1 MKQKELLF
9 GLLGLCLLL
18 GLISCSDEDRSVFG
32 DDFEIPELTDN
43 NTIQFTVDATGEWKQ
58 LQIVAG
64 GGKMAIEWGDGRLQ
78 KIANPG
84 DNPIM
89 YKYGNSRVYQVRIW
103 AEEIDICNVEAL
115 LIPTS
120 NFRLGYFPK
129 MKTLLLS
136 SLMNTSKIDLSS
148 SCPNVEVV
156 SIGNCPDLELLDIDK
171 CPNLKGLQFYTLP
184 KLSSLKLGEHPVL
197 EGLSC
202 TGCSLQSLSLKGLPS
217 LNYIFCYDN
226 PQLSTLEFD
235 DGLALS
241 TLRISGCAFRSLDFL
256 SQLPLLTELSCGSNQ
271 LTELD
276 LSQQPLLYTLD
287 CSNNR
292 QLESVLIP
300 ENNQLRGLE
309 CNSCNLDEN
318 ALNSIFDKLIKIPAD
333 NPGYGKLYFI
343 SYYKNPGENLC
354 NKELIKGWAISKAPS
369 AN

>member
-9 GLLGLCLLL
+9 GLLGLCLLV

-148 SCPNVEVV
+148 S
-156 SIGNCPDLELLDIDK
+156 
-171 CPNLKGLQFYTLP
+171 
-184 KLSSLKLGEHPVL
+184 
-197 EGLSC
+197 
-202 TGCSLQSLSLKGLPS
+202 
-217 LNYIFCYDN
+217 
-226 PQLSTLEFD
+226 
-235 DGLALS
+235 
-241 TLRISGCAFRSLDFL
+241 FL
-256 SQLPLLTELSCGSNQ
+256 M
-271 LTELD
+271 
-276 LSQQPLLYTLD
+276 
-287 CSNNR
+287 
-292 QLESVLIP
+292 
-300 ENNQLRGLE
+300 
-309 CNSCNLDEN
+309 
-318 ALNSIFDKLIKIPAD
+318 
-333 NPGYGKLYFI
+333 
-343 SYYKNPGENLC
+343 
-354 NKELIKGWAISKAPS
+354 
-369 AN
+369 